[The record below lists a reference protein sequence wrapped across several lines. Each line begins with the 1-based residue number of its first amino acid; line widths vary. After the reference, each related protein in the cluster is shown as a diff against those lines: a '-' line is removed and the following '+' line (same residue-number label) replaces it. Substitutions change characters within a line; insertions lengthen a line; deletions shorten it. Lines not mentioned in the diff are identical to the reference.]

1 MSRPVDRMMD
11 RNTPPPPGELRPFRF
26 PAFVKRSLPGGLM
39 VYASRVAGVPLVSLE
54 LSARAGAHH
63 DPVERPGLATF
74 TASLIDEGTRR
85 RDSLEIAA
93 WIERLG
99 GYLVSAADWDTGYV
113 AVATLSQH
121 LGSGLELLAEIALS
135 PTFPEKEIERIRQQR
150 LAELMRRVYDP
161 AAQADDKL
169 SEVIYGGTPYAAPL
183 LGRVESLRSLDRDA
197 LVAFYERHYP
207 LAGSTVIAVGD
218 LDPEDMVR
226 RIEESLVA
234 GSQEPAP
241 ASPPAL
247 PPIPPAIRP
256 VPLAGISIHVVDR
269 PGAAQTELRLG
280 HAGVPR
286 THPEWFPLNVLNM
299 VLGGKFTSRINLN
312 LRERHSYTY
321 GANSRFSGR
330 LGPGPFVV
338 DTAVATESTGAATRE
353 VLGELRR
360 IREELVEPRELEET
374 LSYMIGVYPYT
385 VQTTGEVA
393 KRLEILSV
401 YGLPDDYYDTYVERL
416 AAVTREDLL
425 NGAREHLHPDR
436 IAVVAVG
443 PADLLVPQLEGIG
456 EVTVHRRAPELAAV

>member
-1 MSRPVDRMMD
+1 MGRGIDR
-11 RNTPPPPGELRPFRF
+11 TVPPSPGELRPFRF
-26 PAFVKRSLPGGLM
+26 PAFVKRPLPGGLM

-63 DPVERPGLATF
+63 DPVDRAGLATF

-121 LGSGLELLAEIALS
+121 LASGLDLLAEIALS

-161 AAQADDKL
+161 SAQADDKL
-169 SEVIYGGTPYAAPL
+169 SEAIYGGTPYAAPL
-183 LGRVESLRSLDRDA
+183 LGREQSLRSLGRDE

-207 LAGSTVIAVGD
+207 LAGSTLIAVGD
-218 LDPEDMVR
+218 LDPEDLVR
-226 RIEESLVA
+226 RIEESFPVSA
-234 GSQEPAP
+234 RTPV
-241 ASPPAL
+241 PAL
-247 PPIPPAIRP
+247 PEAPPEIRP
-256 VPLAGISIHVVDR
+256 APLDGISIHVVDR

-360 IREELVEPRELEET
+360 IREELVEPHELEET

-385 VQTTGEVA
+385 VQTAGEVA

>member
-1 MSRPVDRMMD
+1 MAGPIDRAV
-11 RNTPPPPGELRPFRF
+11 PPPPGELRPFRF

-74 TASLIDEGTRR
+74 TASVIDEGTRR

-93 WIERLG
+93 WMERLG

-113 AVATLSQH
+113 AVATLAQH
-121 LGSGLELLAEIALS
+121 LGSGLDLLAEIALT
-135 PTFPEKEIERIRQQR
+135 PTFPEKEIERIRLQR

-169 SEVIYGGTPYAAPL
+169 SEAIYAGTPYAAPL

-207 LAGSTVIAVGD
+207 LAGSTLIAVGD

-226 RIEESLVA
+226 RIEESLVP
-234 GSQEPAP
+234 GTRELAP
-241 ASPPAL
+241 ASPAV
-247 PPIPPAIRP
+247 PPAIRP
-256 VPLAGISIHVVDR
+256 VPLDGISIHVVDR

-360 IREELVEPRELEET
+360 IREELVEPHEVEET

-385 VQTTGEVA
+385 VQTVGEVA
-393 KRLEILSV
+393 KRLEILSA

-425 NGAREHLHPDR
+425 KGAREHLHPDR

-443 PADLLVPQLEGIG
+443 PADELVPQLEGIG
-456 EVTVHRRAPELAAV
+456 EVTVYRREPELAAV

>member
-1 MSRPVDRMMD
+1 
-11 RNTPPPPGELRPFRF
+11 
-26 PAFVKRSLPGGLM
+26 
-39 VYASRVAGVPLVSLE
+39 
-54 LSARAGAHH
+54 
-63 DPVERPGLATF
+63 
-74 TASLIDEGTRR
+74 
-85 RDSLEIAA
+85 
-93 WIERLG
+93 
-99 GYLVSAADWDTGYV
+99 
-113 AVATLSQH
+113 
-121 LGSGLELLAEIALS
+121 
-135 PTFPEKEIERIRQQR
+135 
-150 LAELMRRVYDP
+150 
-161 AAQADDKL
+161 
-169 SEVIYGGTPYAAPL
+169 
-183 LGRVESLRSLDRDA
+183 LGRVESRSALDRDA
-197 LVAFYERHYP
+197 LVAFYESHYS
-207 LAGSTVIAVGD
+207 LAGSNVVAVGD
-218 LDPEDMVR
+218 LDPDDMVR
-226 RIEESLVA
+226 RIEEALVPRP
-234 GSQEPAP
+234 GQEPAP
-241 ASPPAL
+241 ASPP
-247 PPIPPAIRP
+247 IRP
-256 VPLAGISIHVVDR
+256 TPLDGISIHVVDR

-360 IREELVEPRELEET
+360 IREELVEPHEMEET

-385 VQTTGEVA
+385 VQTAGEVA

-401 YGLPDDYYDTYVERL
+401 YGLPDDYYDTYVDRL

-436 IAVVAVG
+436 LAVVAVG

-456 EVTVHRRAPELAAV
+456 EVTVHRREPELAAV

>member
-1 MSRPVDRMMD
+1 MAARPDRSA
-11 RNTPPPPGELRPFRF
+11 PPAGGEIRPFRF
-26 PAFVKRSLPGGLM
+26 PPFVKRPIPGGPT
-39 VYASRVAGVPLVSLE
+39 VYACRVAGVPLVSLE
-54 LSARAGAHH
+54 LSVRAGAHH
-63 DPVERPGLATF
+63 DPLDRAGLATF
-74 TASLIDEGTRR
+74 TASVIDEGTRQ

-93 WIERLG
+93 WMERLG

-113 AVATLSQH
+113 AAAMLTQNVD
-121 LGSGLELLAEIALS
+121 SGLDLLAEIALT

-150 LAELMRRVYDP
+150 LAELMRRGYDP
-161 AAQADDKL
+161 GAQADDRL
-169 SEVIYGGTPYAAPL
+169 SEVIYGGTPYASPL
-183 LGRVESLRSLDRDA
+183 IGRVETLSALDRDA
-197 LVAFYERHYP
+197 LLAFYESHYS
-207 LAGSTVIAVGD
+207 LAGSIVVAVGD
-218 LDPEDMVR
+218 LDPDDMVR
-226 RIEESLVA
+226 RIEESLVPRS
-234 GSQEPAP
+234 GQGPAP
-241 ASPPAL
+241 AP
-247 PPIPPAIRP
+247 PPIQPA
-256 VPLAGISIHVVDR
+256 PLEGISIHIVDR

-299 VLGGKFTSRINLN
+299 LLGGKFTSRINLN

-360 IREELVEPRELEET
+360 IREEPVEPRELEET

-385 VQTTGEVA
+385 LQTVGDVA

-401 YGLPDDYYDTYVERL
+401 YGLPDDYYDTYTDRL

-425 NGAREHLHPDR
+425 QGARGHLHPDR
-436 IAVVAVG
+436 IAIVAVG
-443 PADLLVPQLEGIG
+443 PAEELVPQLEGIG
-456 EVTVHRRAPELAAV
+456 EVTVHRREPELAAV

>member
-1 MSRPVDRMMD
+1 MD
-11 RNTPPPPGELRPFRF
+11 RTTPPAGGEIRPFRF
-26 PAFVKRSLPGGLM
+26 PAFVKRPIPGGPT

-54 LSARAGAHH
+54 LSLPAGAHH
-63 DPVERPGLATF
+63 DPVERAGLATF
-74 TASLIDEGTRR
+74 TASLIDEGTRN

-93 WIERLG
+93 WMERLG
-99 GYLVSAADWDTGYV
+99 GYLVSAADWDTAYV
-113 AVATLSQH
+113 AAAMLTQNVE
-121 LGSGLELLAEIALS
+121 SGLGLLAEIALT
-135 PTFPEKEIERIRQQR
+135 PTCPEKEIERIRRQR
-150 LAELMRRVYDP
+150 LAELMRRGYDP
-161 AAQADDKL
+161 GGQADDRL
-169 SEVIYGGTPYAAPL
+169 SEVIYGGTPYSAPL
-183 LGRVESLRSLDRDA
+183 LGRVESLPSLDRDA
-197 LVAFYERHYP
+197 LVAFYGSHYS

-226 RIEESLVA
+226 RIEEALVA
-234 GSQEPAP
+234 PTGQQPAP
-241 ASPPAL
+241 AAPPL
-247 PPIPPAIRP
+247 RPA
-256 VPLAGISIHVVDR
+256 PLDGISVHIVDR

-286 THPEWFPLNVLNM
+286 THPQWFSLNVLNM

-321 GANSRFSGR
+321 GANSRFAGR

-360 IREELVEPRELEET
+360 IREEPVEPHELEET

-385 VQTTGEVA
+385 LQTVGDVA
-393 KRLEILSV
+393 KRLEVLSI
-401 YGLPDDYYDTYVERL
+401 YGLPDDYYDTYLERL

-425 NGAREHLHPDR
+425 KGAREHLHPDR

-443 PADLLVPQLEGIG
+443 PADVLVPQLEGIG
-456 EVTVHRRAPELAAV
+456 EVTVYRREPELAAV

>member
-1 MSRPVDRMMD
+1 MAGPIDRAV
-11 RNTPPPPGELRPFRF
+11 PPPPGELRPFRF

-74 TASLIDEGTRR
+74 TASVIDEGTRR

-93 WIERLG
+93 WMERLG

-113 AVATLSQH
+113 AVATLAQH
-121 LGSGLELLAEIALS
+121 LGSGLDLLAEIALT

-169 SEVIYGGTPYAAPL
+169 SEAIYAGTPYAAPL

-207 LAGSTVIAVGD
+207 LAGSTLIAVGD
-218 LDPEDMVR
+218 LDPEDLVR

-234 GSQEPAP
+234 SAREPAP
-241 ASPPAL
+241 AL
-247 PPIPPAIRP
+247 PEIPPAIRP
-256 VPLAGISIHVVDR
+256 VPLGGISIHVVDR

-360 IREELVEPRELEET
+360 IREELVEPHELEET

-385 VQTTGEVA
+385 VQTVGEVA

-443 PADLLVPQLEGIG
+443 PADELVPQLEGIG
-456 EVTVHRRAPELAAV
+456 EVTVYRREPELAAV